1 MADIGE
7 FFETKEDYP
16 KDMVTGVIR
25 LNGATVGAVANRS
38 EVYDAEGKKVET
50 FDGSISARGARKAA
64 DFVKFC
70 DAFDIPVLTLTNAT
84 GLHGNLMQREDDG
97 EIRR

>member
-1 MADIGE
+1 MLLQTEA
-7 FFETKEDYP
+7 KYMMQ
-16 KDMVTGVIR
+16 KAIR
-25 LNGATVGAVANRS
+25 Q
-38 EVYDAEGKKVET
+38 KT

-84 GLHGNLMQREDDG
+84 GFKATCMQREDDG
-97 EIRR
+97 EICRRTGCCICRRNSSEGKRESSAKLTVQHTLQ

>member
-1 MADIGE
+1 MTQKAR
-7 FFETKEDYP
+7 K
-16 KDMVTGVIR
+16 
-25 LNGATVGAVANRS
+25 S
-38 EVYDAEGKKVET
+38 ET

-84 GLHGNLMQREDDG
+84 GFMATFMQREDDG